1 MSIEHEYINRELSWL
16 EFNQRVL
23 DQAECQDNPLLE
35 RVKFLAITSSN
46 LNEFFMV
53 RVGGLK
59 ILSESNSS
67 RLDIAGFTPNQQ
79 LERIRH
85 RVRRM
90 YLEQSD
96 CLLNQ
101 LEPELESHG
110 IRRMQADA
118 LSASQIEHLRHVFRE
133 QIEPVIAPIAVHRDR
148 NFPLLV
154 GAGVC
159 LGVRLA
165 NEAAHNLGAVS
176 LDGDLQDRFAVIPL
190 GRSLSRFIYLPD
202 ETGVTYML
210 LEDVVTLFLEEIFGP
225 QAVLDSTP
233 FRITRNADITASE
246 DVADDQVLEM
256 KQLLAKRNVSDCVRL
271 EISENASQP
280 TLEFLKAVLNVSD
293 DDLYPA
299 VGPLDLSGYFTL
311 ASLPGFQELK
321 DEPWPSQQSPDF
333 PTGGDPFEIIAE
345 ADRLLVHPY
354 QSYDP
359 VVEFLTAAASD
370 PQVIA
375 IKQTLYRTARESK
388 IVSALA
394 RAAENGKHVTAIIE
408 LKARF
413 DEAQNIRRAE
423 LLEQAG
429 VDVIYGVQGLKTHAK
444 ICIVVRREERG
455 IQRYI
460 HFGTGNYNETTA
472 RIYSDVSYFT
482 NNPELGDDAVHF
494 FNAITGLS
502 VPQQLN
508 ALSAAPIDCREKLT
522 ELIHAESQNARK
534 GGGGAITA
542 KMNSLV
548 DRKIIDALYEASQAG
563 VKIRLNVR
571 GICCLKPGIPGLS
584 ENIRVVSIVD
594 RFLEHARIFHFHH
607 DGDNQVFISSAD
619 WMNRNLD
626 RRVEL
631 MIPVVDAECRK
642 RLIHTL
648 ETYFHDN
655 VKALQLDAD
664 GAYHPVQSGPQQAP
678 FRSQYALYQEASD
691 MFTAYT
697 NPKAT
702 VFKAHRG
709 ETA

>member
-1 MSIEHEYINRELSWL
+1 MSAEHEYINRELSWL

-23 DQAECQDNPLLE
+23 DQAQCLDNPLLE
-35 RVKFLAITSSN
+35 RVKFLAITASN

-59 ILSESNSS
+59 ILAKSGSS
-67 RLDIAGFTPNQQ
+67 RTDIAGYNAQQQ
-79 LERIRH
+79 LEMIRQ
-85 RVRRM
+85 RVRTM
-90 YLEQSD
+90 YNEQSN
-96 CLLNQ
+96 CLLNH
-101 LEPELESHG
+101 LEPELEKNG
-110 IRRMQADA
+110 IIRLHPNELTPAQMEY
-118 LSASQIEHLRHVFRE
+118 LENTFRE
-133 QIEPVIAPIAVHRDR
+133 QIEAVIAPIAVDQDR
-148 NFPLLV
+148 EFPLLV

-159 LGVRLA
+159 LCVRLQ
-165 NEAAHNLGAVS
+165 NDPEKTLKTTDEASS
-176 LDGDLQDRFAVIPL
+176 LKDRMTVIPL
-190 GRSLSRFIYLPD
+190 GRSLPRFIYLPA
-202 ETGVTYML
+202 ESGIHYMF
-210 LEDVVTLFLEEIFGP
+210 LEDIVSLFLEEIFGK
-225 QAVLDSTP
+225 QQVIESTT
-233 FRITRNADITASE
+233 FRITRNADIASSE
-246 DVADDQVLEM
+246 DVADDLLLEM
-256 KQLLAKRNVSDCVRL
+256 KQLLAKRKLSECVRL
-271 EISENASQP
+271 EISDDASP
-280 TLEFLKAVLNVSD
+280 NTLNFLKTVLAVSD
-293 DDLYPA
+293 DDIYTID
-299 VGPLDLSGYFTL
+299 GPLALSSFFSL
-311 ASLPGFQELK
+311 ASLQGFQELK

-333 PTGGDPFEIIAE
+333 LAGNNLFEIISE
-345 ADRLLVHPY
+345 SDRLLIHPY

-359 VVEFLTAAASD
+359 VIEFITAAATD
-370 PQVIA
+370 PNVIA
-375 IKQTLYRTARESK
+375 IKQTLYRTARESE

-394 RAAENGKHVTAIIE
+394 TAAKNGKHVTVIVE

-472 RIYSDVSYFT
+472 QTYSDISYFT
-482 NNPELGDDAVHF
+482 NDPQLGNDAVHF

-502 VPQQLN
+502 VPQQLDI
-508 ALSAAPIDCREKLT
+508 LSAAPIDCREKLT
-522 ELIHAESQNARK
+522 ELIHAESENANK
-534 GGGGAITA
+534 GGTGAITA

-548 DRKIIDALYEASQAG
+548 DRRIIDALYDASQAG

-571 GICCLKPGIPGLS
+571 GICCLRPGVPGLS
-584 ENIRVVSIVD
+584 ENIEVVSIVD

-607 DGDNQVFISSAD
+607 GGNQQVFISSAD

-631 MIPVVDAECRK
+631 MIPILDTACKQRT
-642 RLIHTL
+642 IQNL

-655 VKALQLDAD
+655 IKSRWLTAESEYREIAQKTNQKP
-664 GAYHPVQSGPQQAP
+664 Y
-678 FRSQYALYQEASD
+678 RSQQVLYQEACD
-691 MFTAYT
+691 MYLAYT

>member
-1 MSIEHEYINRELSWL
+1 MTIETEYINRELSWL

-23 DQAECQDNPLLE
+23 DQAQCPDNPLLE

-59 ILSESNSS
+59 ILAQSNSD
-67 RLDIAGFTPNQQ
+67 RLDIAGLTVNQQ
-79 LERIRH
+79 LTLIRE
-85 RVRRM
+85 RVRQM
-90 YLEQSD
+90 YAEKSD

-101 LEPELESHG
+101 IEPELDANGIHRVRPESLNPG
-110 IRRMQADA
+110 QVDY
-118 LSASQIEHLRHVFRE
+118 LRGVFRE
-133 QIEPVIAPIAVHRDR
+133 QIETVISPIAVHRDR

-165 NEAAHNLGAVS
+165 NKTENNLGAVE
-176 LDGDLQDRFAVIPL
+176 LDGDLEDRFAIIPL

-202 ETGVTYML
+202 EAGISYIL
-210 LEDVVTLFLEEIFGP
+210 LEDVVTLFLDDIFGD
-225 QAVLDSTP
+225 QAILDCTP
-233 FRITRNADITASE
+233 FRITRNADIASNE
-246 DVADDQVLEM
+246 DAGDDLVLEM
-256 KQLLAKRNVSDCVRL
+256 KQLLAKRNISDCVRL
-271 EISENASQP
+271 EISERASQP
-280 TLEFLKAVLNVSD
+280 TLAFLKAVLTVSD
-293 DDLYPA
+293 DDIYPVA
-299 VGPLDLSGYFTL
+299 GPLDLFGYFSL
-311 ASLPGFQELK
+311 ASIQGFQALK
-321 DEPWPSQQSPDF
+321 DEPWPSQPSPDF
-333 PTGGDPFEIIAE
+333 PIGADPFEIIAQS
-345 ADRLLVHPY
+345 DRLLVHPY

-359 VVEFLTAAASD
+359 VVDFLTAAATD
-370 PQVIA
+370 PRVIA
-375 IKQTLYRTARESK
+375 IKQTLYRTSRESE

-394 RAAENGKHVTAIIE
+394 RAAENGKQVTAIVE

-423 LLEQAG
+423 LLEQSG

-444 ICIVVRREERG
+444 ICIVIRREERG

-472 RIYSDVSYFT
+472 RIYSDISYFT
-482 NNPELGDDAVHF
+482 NNQELGNDAVHF

-502 VPQQLN
+502 VPQPLK

-522 ELIHAESQNARK
+522 ELIHAESQNASK
-534 GGGGAITA
+534 GGAGTISA

-548 DRKIIDALYEASQAG
+548 DREIIDALYKASQAG
-563 VKIRLNVR
+563 VRIRLNIR
-571 GICCLKPGIPGLS
+571 GICCLKPGVPGLS
-584 ENIRVVSIVD
+584 DNIRVVSIVD

-607 DGDNQVFISSAD
+607 AGSNRVYISSAD

-631 MIPVVDAECRK
+631 MTPIIDAECRK
-642 RLIHTL
+642 RLLHTL
-648 ETYFHDN
+648 ETYFLDN
-655 VKALQLDAD
+655 IKARQLDAD
-664 GAYHPVQSGPQQAP
+664 GQYRAISDGTQNPP
-678 FRSQYALYQEASD
+678 FRCQAALYEEACD
-691 MFTAYT
+691 MFTAFT

-702 VFKAHRG
+702 VFKARRG